1 MGARSEGQ
9 RGVKGSKGGEGGVK
23 GANGGEGSKE
33 ALDQPWTSLGP
44 RAGPQA
50 SLGPLAGLRPWAGP
64 PSLLL
69 ALSPVAPTEAVG
81 TLKPSITYPHSP
93 FLPSSPCFPLPLVK
107 ESEGE
112 QSILYARF

>member
-1 MGARSEGQ
+1 MGARGERQ
-9 RGVKGSKGGEGGVK
+9 RGRSGAKGVKGAKGGEGSE
-23 GANGGEGSKE
+23 GAS
-33 ALDQPWTSLGP
+33 DWPWT
-44 RAGPQA
+44 

-69 ALSPVAPTEAVG
+69 VLSPVAPTELVG

-93 FLPSSPCFPLPLVK
+93 LLPSLPCSPLPLVK

-112 QSILYARF
+112 QSILYTRL